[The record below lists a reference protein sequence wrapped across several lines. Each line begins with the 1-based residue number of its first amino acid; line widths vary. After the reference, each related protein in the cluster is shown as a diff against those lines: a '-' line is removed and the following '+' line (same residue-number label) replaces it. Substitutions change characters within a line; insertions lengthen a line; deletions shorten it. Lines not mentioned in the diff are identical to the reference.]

1 MPAKGVLAPGSE
13 PELCSALELHLPGIE
28 LLDRELEIA
37 RGAGKARTVAL
48 VGRAAGGRLVL
59 IEELEGPTEKTALR
73 ALELAALAR
82 EHAQEL
88 LGRFG
93 CAQGPTL
100 VLLAGEHAAELGN
113 LLAPLLGREL
123 QLFSCTQLRARSG
136 TSLALSPLEGSRAER
151 APRSR
156 EDFLAELDPLVRPLA
171 ERLWE
176 RLSAPALG
184 ARAEIGSAGVRWS
197 DARGALCSLAGGE
210 SGLCGRLPGLDEPIE
225 LGNEADGRGFLD
237 AVLALHLERAGS
249 AMKAPSQGTPESAF
263 DPRTPLLSEAEIAA
277 FHDG

>member
-1 MPAKGVLAPGSE
+1 MTAKGVLAPGSE
-13 PELCSALELHLPGIE
+13 PELLSALELHLPGIE

-37 RGAGKARTVAL
+37 RGAGKARTLAL

-59 IEELEGPTEKTALR
+59 IEELEGPPEKTALR

-82 EHAQEL
+82 DHAQEL

-93 CAQGPTL
+93 CALGPTL

-123 QLFSCTQLRARSG
+123 QLFSCTQIRTRSS
-136 TSLALSPLEGSRAER
+136 TSFALAPLAGSRAER

-156 EDFLAELDPLVRPLA
+156 EDFLAELAPPVRPLA
-171 ERLWE
+171 EKLWQ

-197 DARGALCSLAGGE
+197 DARGPLCSLAGGQD
-210 SGLCGRLPGLDEPIE
+210 GLSGRLPGLDEAIE

-237 AVLALHLERAGS
+237 AVLALHLERTGGG
-249 AMKAPSQGTPESAF
+249 MKAPAQASPDGAF